1 MGWILH
7 DKNFRH
13 ERVKRK
19 SLLELNEIFFQHWFI
34 NMLKILLLFQLE
46 DISYDSAELDC
57 HRF

>member
-1 MGWILH
+1 MGWILY

-13 ERVKRK
+13 ERVKLK

-34 NMLKILLLFQLE
+34 NMLKILLLFQLKE
-46 DISYDSAELDC
+46 ISYDSAELDC